1 MINFGVCMTGL
12 DFLHIC
18 SPIFIISVPMRWT
31 EEHDIVLC
39 REVLVAQPYQY
50 RPKSAER
57 GSAWTSIAN
66 ELNAVQEIRFCVTQ
80 KAVRDRMKL
89 LVERHKKKTREEESA
104 SGISPEESEIDEALN
119 TIIELIDDAE
129 QHFEKDSTK
138 NSKTTENNRKQAE
151 ELRVEA
157 MESYRESRKRQ
168 LESGESEPKPRRKRA
183 TGGET
188 LVYLQE
194 KSEKEFELRK
204 AELEIKKKEVENK
217 REVEMTLQKQQQQ

>member
-1 MINFGVCMTGL
+1 
-12 DFLHIC
+12 
-18 SPIFIISVPMRWT
+18 MRWT

-50 RPKSAER
+50 RPQSAER

-104 SGISPEESEIDEALN
+104 SGISPEESEIDEALD

-129 QHFEKDSTK
+129 QHFEKAWPEIQDNMAICIRNVLPHSLFK
-138 NSKTTENNRKQAE
+138 MADLYRLGIANVCFSNFQRF
-151 ELRVEA
+151 
-157 MESYRESRKRQ
+157 SYINPS
-168 LESGESEPKPRRKRA
+168 SARRKHHLNTRSCNR
-183 TGGET
+183 TNFKTVQMGQTSSRE
-188 LVYLQE
+188 LYSYLI
-194 KSEKEFELRK
+194 SSH
-204 AELEIKKKEVENK
+204 IPDS
-217 REVEMTLQKQQQQ
+217 